1 MPTRKTTQKRTSAG
15 VSVRKPTSLPRRLIL
30 ALLSGVLVPFSLS
43 PVDVWPAGVL
53 GIIGLYL
60 ALNDLGGRQ
69 GSWVGWTFGLGLFGA
84 GSSWVWVSIAT
95 YGNVG
100 PYIASLITLLFIA
113 VLALFP
119 ALQCGLM
126 QRFFGPRPAPLV
138 FSACWLLSEWLRGW
152 LFTGFPWLYLG
163 YGHIHSPLAGLAPV
177 FGVFG
182 VGLVVALTG
191 STIAQQLAGFIAD
204 GHLSRRKALT
214 TNLPLLLAL
223 GMALPFLA
231 VDWVSP
237 RTDSSISA
245 GIVHGTIPQ
254 DEKFDASLR
263 LSHVDYFETLS
274 EELWGRDIIIWPET
288 AIAFYYHRA
297 FPLLNRLDNRAAEAG
312 STLISGIFHSDE
324 DHVHNSI
331 LALGEGSGL
340 YHKQKLVPFGEYV
353 PFQDLIGPLFRLF
366 DLPMSTIG
374 PGPDDQTGLMAGGH
388 RLAPFICYEIVY
400 PDFVRRHAQ
409 DADLLV
415 TISNDTWFGS
425 SWGPPQHLQMAAM
438 RALENGRYLL
448 RATNNG
454 LSAIIDQRGHIITQ
468 STQFD
473 PQVLTGELR
482 LFEGRTPFSRWGSW
496 PVLLLSLSILA
507 VAAARARRKS

>member
-1 MPTRKTTQKRTSAG
+1 MD
-15 VSVRKPTSLPRRLIL
+15 L
-30 ALLSGVLVPFSLS
+30 
-43 PVDVWPAGVL
+43 WPAGLL
-53 GIIGLYL
+53 GIVGLYL
-60 ALNDLGGRQ
+60 ALSGLGGRQ
-69 GSWVGWTFGLGLFGA
+69 GAWVGWTFGLGLFGA

-100 PYIASLITLLFIA
+100 PFIAPLITLLFIA
-113 VLALFP
+113 ILALFP

-126 QRFFGPRPAPLV
+126 LRFFGGRPPPLV

-163 YGHIHSPLAGLAPV
+163 YAHIHSPLAGLAPV
-177 FGVFG
+177 FGVLG
-182 VGLVVALTG
+182 VSFVAALTG
-191 STIAQQLAGFIAD
+191 STIAHLLPDIFEGARMRRGKLLAT
-204 GHLSRRKALT
+204 S
-214 TNLPLLLAL
+214 LPFLLAL
-223 GMALPFLA
+223 GITLPLLA

-237 RTDSSISA
+237 RTDGSISA

-263 LSHVDYFETLS
+263 LSHVDYFESLS
-274 EELWGRDIIIWPET
+274 EELWGREIIIWPET

-297 FPLLNRLDNRAAEAG
+297 LPLLDRLNSRAAEAG
-312 STLISGIFHSDE
+312 STLVSGIFHSGE
-324 DHVHNSI
+324 ERVHNSI

-374 PGPDDQTGLMAGGH
+374 PGPDDQSGLMAGEH
-388 RLAPFICYEIVY
+388 LLAPFICYEIVY
-400 PDFVRRHAQ
+400 PDFVRRHARG
-409 DADLLV
+409 ADLLV

-454 LSAIIDQRGHIITQ
+454 LSAIIDQRGHIVTQ

-473 PQVLTGELR
+473 PQALKGELR

-496 PVLLLSLSILA
+496 PVVLFSLSILA
-507 VAAARARRKS
+507 VAAVRARRKSRSTAH